1 MNSTNDMTVGSPLR
15 AIIKFAIPLILGYIL
30 QQMYL
35 IIDAAIVGRWIGVSL
50 WLVPALAWTG
60 VCFGDPVA
68 WIMADFFLI
77 PAFLWL
83 YKHLKKEQV
92 R

>member
-1 MNSTNDMTVGSPLR
+1 MVKTQSSNFDAEWRNGNDSEMR
-15 AIIKFAIPLILGYIL
+15 CE
-30 QQMYL
+30 
-35 IIDAAIVGRWIGVSL
+35 SL
-50 WLVPALAWTG
+50 AGTSLAWTG

-68 WIMADFFLI
+68 WVMADLFLI

>member
-1 MNSTNDMTVGSPLR
+1 MEMIAR
-15 AIIKFAIPLILGYIL
+15 C
-30 QQMYL
+30 
-35 IIDAAIVGRWIGVSL
+35 GVSL

-68 WIMADFFLI
+68 WVLADLFLI

-83 YKHLKKEQV
+83 YKHLKKENADAFK
-92 R
+92 

>member
-1 MNSTNDMTVGSPLR
+1 MVKTQSSN
-15 AIIKFAIPLILGYIL
+15 F
-30 QQMYL
+30 
-35 IIDAAIVGRWIGVSL
+35 DAEWRDGMIARCGVSL

-68 WIMADFFLI
+68 WIMADLFLI
-77 PAFLWL
+77 PTFLWL

>member
-1 MNSTNDMTVGSPLR
+1 MLSGVMEMIAR
-15 AIIKFAIPLILGYIL
+15 C
-30 QQMYL
+30 
-35 IIDAAIVGRWIGVSL
+35 GVSL

-68 WIMADFFLI
+68 WIMADLFLI

-92 R
+92 RYVFFFFFKICIKKYSAKG